1 MILSRVGAGVMRH
14 VIVNRNIS
22 ENRAVKTPIIFVKI
36 CSTVCNYPTKRCKH
50 IYLRIEPDE
59 CLERTHS
66 CGYYGSDVG
75 IMGHPHHFRPT
86 AQFQL
91 NGSTV
96 SQILD
101 LARYAKLLISLFPC
115 C

>member
-1 MILSRVGAGVMRH
+1 MSH
-14 VIVNRNIS
+14 VTVNRNVS
-22 ENRAVKTPIIFVKI
+22 ENRAVKTSIIYVQI
-36 CSTVCNYPTKRCKH
+36 CSTVCNYPTKGCKH
-50 IYLRIEPDE
+50 IYLHDE
-59 CLERTHS
+59 CLKRTHS

-75 IMGHPHHFRPT
+75 ITGHPHHFRPT

-96 SQILD
+96 SQID

>member
-1 MILSRVGAGVMRH
+1 MSH
-14 VIVNRNIS
+14 VTVNRNIS
-22 ENRAVKTPIIFVKI
+22 ENRAVKTSIIFVKII
-36 CSTVCNYPTKRCKH
+36 CSTVCNYPTKRCKLT
-50 IYLRIEPDE
+50 YLHIEPDE
-59 CLERTHS
+59 CLKRTHS

-75 IMGHPHHFRPT
+75 IMGHPNHFRPT
-86 AQFQL
+86 AQFQS

-101 LARYAKLLISLFPC
+101 LARYAKLLISLIPC

>member
-1 MILSRVGAGVMRH
+1 MSRVGAGVMSH
-14 VIVNRNIS
+14 VTVNRNIS
-22 ENRAVKTPIIFVKI
+22 KNRAVIFVKI
-36 CSTVCNYPTKRCKH
+36 IMLNCVQLPTKSCMH
-50 IYLRIEPDE
+50 IYLHIEPNE
-59 CLERTHS
+59 CLNRTHS
-66 CGYYGSDVG
+66 CDYYGSDVG

-101 LARYAKLLISLFPC
+101 LARYVKLLISLFPC

>member
-1 MILSRVGAGVMRH
+1 MRH
-14 VIVNRNIS
+14 VTVNRNIS
-22 ENRAVKTPIIFVKI
+22 ENRAVKTSIIFVKI
-36 CSTVCNYPTKRCKH
+36 CSTACKYHTKRCKH
-50 IYLRIEPDE
+50 IYLHIELDE
-59 CLERTHS
+59 CLKRPHF

-91 NGSTV
+91 NGSAV

>member
-1 MILSRVGAGVMRH
+1 MRH
-14 VIVNRNIS
+14 VTVNGNIS
-22 ENRAVKTPIIFVKI
+22 ENRAVKTIIYVKI
-36 CSTVCNYPTKRCKH
+36 CSTVCNYPTKRC
-50 IYLRIEPDE
+50 
-59 CLERTHS
+59 THS
-66 CGYYGSDVG
+66 CGYYGSDIG
-75 IMGHPHHFRPT
+75 IMGHPHHFRLT

>member
-1 MILSRVGAGVMRH
+1 MPNCATTLPKDVS
-14 VIVNRNIS
+14 
-22 ENRAVKTPIIFVKI
+22 
-36 CSTVCNYPTKRCKH
+36 
-50 IYLRIEPDE
+50 IYTYIEPDE
-59 CLERTHS
+59 CLKRTHC

-75 IMGHPHHFRPT
+75 IMGHSHHFRPT

-101 LARYAKLLISLFPC
+101 LARYAKLLINKPQTSRC
-115 C
+115 KI